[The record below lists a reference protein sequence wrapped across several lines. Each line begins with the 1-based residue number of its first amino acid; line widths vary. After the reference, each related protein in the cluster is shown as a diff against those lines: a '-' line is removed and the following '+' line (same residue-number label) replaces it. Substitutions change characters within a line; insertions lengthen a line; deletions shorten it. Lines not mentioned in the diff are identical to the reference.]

1 MDAYFIPKF
10 GVDTAE
16 NSRYGLQSI
25 HPIQPMQPMQPM
37 QRIRPPR
44 LDGSIVI
51 KNILSI
57 GSRGMQAY
65 ETSFTTRLGTK
76 RRLVGFA
83 AEGAKVRALAYNERG
98 SGLPAFA
105 ACANAEAFKLK
116 PFATVAT
123 VEDGYAVE
131 LALFAIRAKQHG
143 LETVRG
149 ACFTRR
155 SLDVGERAAA
165 DELAERVPPAPTT
178 AAGTLTKK
186 AREVIEDVA
195 SRYPQVRWHL
205 DGKCLRCGS
214 GKHWAKDCPLG
225 RPGPG
230 GPAKEAAAKKETAA
244 QAKASKA
251 AGKWPGVSGWGG
263 DRSPWA
269 GRPSKEDEDKAAKV
283 SGPSGPS
290 GPSGKSGKSRT
301 SGTTGAERLRRS
313 KTTTTAT
320 A

>member
-1 MDAYFIPKF
+1 
-10 GVDTAE
+10 
-16 NSRYGLQSI
+16 
-25 HPIQPMQPMQPM
+25 
-37 QRIRPPR
+37 
-44 LDGSIVI
+44 
-51 KNILSI
+51 
-57 GSRGMQAY
+57 MQAY
-65 ETSFTTRLGTK
+65 ETLFTTRFGTK

-116 PFATVAT
+116 PFATVASS
-123 VEDGYAVE
+123 EDGYAVE

-143 LETVRG
+143 LEPVRG

-155 SLDVGERAAA
+155 SLDASERAAA

-214 GKHWAKDCPLG
+214 GKHWAKECPLA
-225 RPGPG
+225 RPGPA
-230 GPAKEAAAKKETAA
+230 GPGKEAAARAEEKA
-244 QAKASKA
+244 QAKAAKSA
-251 AGKWPGVSGWGG
+251 ATWGGFEWGG
-263 DRSPWA
+263 DRSHKPGV
-269 GRPSKEDEDKAAKV
+269 GRPEVDDEDRAPKATGSSGPSGPSGESGKSGKSGTSGKSGK

-290 GPSGKSGKSRT
+290 GPSGKSGKS
-301 SGTTGAERLRRS
+301 GPTGAERLRRS
-313 KTTTTAT
+313 KTTTA
-320 A
+320 